1 MKPDNKIE
9 PIVLLL
15 CSLVIFYTVCLIVV
29 AKLMSSD
36 GQTFQIIAGLVTGFS
51 GALLMRV
58 KPRAATPDESGDQS
72 PATVRKIE
80 NIHTETQSIPTKDPP
95 TVV

>member
-1 MKPDNKIE
+1 MISSNKIE

-15 CSLVIFYTVCLIVV
+15 VFLVIFFSVV
-29 AKLMSSD
+29 LVGVAVFLSSD

-58 KPRAATPDESGDQS
+58 KPRTSESEVGPDSTLTRTRVSTEVIEPSGKESKE
-72 PATVRKIE
+72 P
-80 NIHTETQSIPTKDPP
+80 
-95 TVV
+95 

>member
-15 CSLVIFYTVCLIVV
+15 CSLVIFYTICLVVV

-58 KPRAATPDESGDQS
+58 KPRGTTPDESIDS
-72 PATVRKIE
+72 VPSSVRKVE
-80 NIHTETQSIPTKDPP
+80 NVHTETTIPPNSPP
-95 TVV
+95 T

>member
-15 CSLVIFYTVCLIVV
+15 CSLVIFYTICLVVV

-58 KPRAATPDESGDQS
+58 KPRGTTPDDPIDP

-80 NIHTETQSIPTKDPP
+80 NIHTETQIDPP
-95 TVV
+95 NPPKGE

>member
-15 CSLVIFYTVCLIVV
+15 CSLVIFYTICLVVV

-58 KPRAATPDESGDQS
+58 KPRGTTPDESADS
-72 PATVRKIE
+72 VPSSVRKVE
-80 NIHTETQSIPTKDPP
+80 NVHTETTIPPNPP
-95 TVV
+95 SP